1 MQAPYGPASTTTQAV
16 RRHAT
21 TCAECGAVFVA
32 RRTGRKRRFCSNQ
45 CRDAHRRQ
53 LNFEVSGTA
62 RYPTQAKP
70 RNAENP
76 PTVSK
81 DCEPVFAGRG
91 SGICGS
97 RTVIEAEIGAA
108 HVWTETASS
117 SGVVSLVAQLRPPAL
132 VGPRH
137 E

>member
-1 MQAPYGPASTTTQAV
+1 MTSRAKHCLTCGSTI
-16 RRHAT
+16 
-21 TCAECGAVFVA
+21 VA
-32 RRTGRKRRFCSNQ
+32 KHTGRKRKYCSAK

-81 DCEPVFAGRG
+81 NCEVDFAGRA
-91 SGICGS
+91 SPDLWRRILEIE
-97 RTVIEAEIGAA
+97 VIAPHGWSLI
-108 HVWTETASS
+108 VSS
-117 SGVVSLVAQLRPPAL
+117 DGVKSEQTFLRPPAL
-132 VGPRH
+132 VEKGLAS
-137 E
+137 